1 MLNITLIIRE
11 MKIKIRNQ
19 NHSTFITM
27 TKLKKK
33 KKRLTIPNA
42 GKMWSI
48 RAGENAT
55 RHSHFGRQC
64 DRFLKCLPHFIHR
77 NYIQVDYNSTIK
89 GKTAWLLNG

>member
-1 MLNITLIIRE
+1 MINKTMERCSALLVARE

-42 GKMWSI
+42 GKNVEQLELSYS
-48 RAGENAT
+48 ADGN
-55 RHSHFGRQC
+55 
-64 DRFLKCLPHFIHR
+64 
-77 NYIQVDYNSTIK
+77 
-89 GKTAWLLNG
+89 TALV